1 MGNVGLTYV
10 NDDKVGKEYVGAERL
25 ENLNYSG
32 IDRLKKVQPKSAFVF
47 FNDRFV
53 FDRASGMFF
62 AVSKEAA
69 LILRSAWERLDRDDI
84 RKLLM
89 QRFDIERGTAIRDM
103 EQFLG
108 KLKELD
114 LLPPTWSDRT

>member
-1 MGNVGLTYV
+1 M
-10 NDDKVGKEYVGAERL
+10 E
-25 ENLNYSG
+25 
-32 IDRLKKVQPKSAFVF
+32 KVQPKSTFVF
-47 FNDRFV
+47 FDERFV

-69 LILRSAWERLDRDDI
+69 LILRSAWEGLDRDDI

-89 QRFDIERGTAIRDM
+89 QRFKIERGTAIRDM

-114 LLPPTWSDRT
+114 LLPPTWRDRS